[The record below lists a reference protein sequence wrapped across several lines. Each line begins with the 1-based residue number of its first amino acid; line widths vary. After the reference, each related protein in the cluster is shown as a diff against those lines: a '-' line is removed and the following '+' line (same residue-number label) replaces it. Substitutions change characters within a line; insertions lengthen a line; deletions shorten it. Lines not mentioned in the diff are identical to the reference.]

1 MVSQSVSRR
10 CRSLWAWASTS
21 NLCPDHVD
29 VSSPI
34 LTNSLALDY
43 RTIASRTI
51 ASRTIPSRTI
61 ASRTIPS
68 RTTPSLTIA
77 SIVLHKLIERNIY

>member
-21 NLCPDHVD
+21 NPCPDHVD
-29 VSSPI
+29 VSSSI
-34 LTNSLALDY
+34 LTNSLALAY
-43 RTIASRTI
+43 RTI
-51 ASRTIPSRTI
+51 ASRTIPSRI
-61 ASRTIPS
+61 IPSRTIPS
-68 RTTPSLTIA
+68 RTTPSRTIP